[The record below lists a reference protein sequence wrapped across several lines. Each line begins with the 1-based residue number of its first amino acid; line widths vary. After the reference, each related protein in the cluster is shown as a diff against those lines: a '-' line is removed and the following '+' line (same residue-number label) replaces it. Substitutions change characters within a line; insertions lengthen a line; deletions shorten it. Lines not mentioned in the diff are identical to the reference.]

1 LKQALGKLL
10 TLLLLAAIACR
21 VLTGQWP
28 WQLWAKSER
37 SQAEAQARALLGVN
51 RSARRDEIVDAHRRL
66 IARVH
71 PDRGGSNEAVHDAN
85 AARDLLLARLERTG

>member
-1 LKQALGKLL
+1 MKQALGKLL

>member
-51 RSARRDEIVDAHRRL
+51 RSARREEIVDAHRRL